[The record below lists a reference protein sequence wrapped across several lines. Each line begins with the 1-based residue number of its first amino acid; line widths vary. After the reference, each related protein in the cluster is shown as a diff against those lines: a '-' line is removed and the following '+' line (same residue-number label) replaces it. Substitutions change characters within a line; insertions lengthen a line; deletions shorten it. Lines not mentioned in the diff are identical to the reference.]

1 MAVAGLQR
9 MGRRP
14 LAGLAL
20 ACSASLAWLP
30 GSAAAAPDAAS
41 ASATATAGA
50 GAATA
55 TTATAA
61 AAAAAAASASAS
73 ASVATATTTAC
84 RLPGVS
90 HAALCGT
97 LQRALDPQR
106 PAGVQITIHYAV
118 LPALARHKAGD
129 PVFFFAGGPGQ
140 GAVSL
145 AGPLAARFGRW
156 GQRRDLVFVD
166 QRGTGR
172 SAPLRCADD
181 DGRSAL
187 QPLAEALADTTQRLA
202 RLLACRQALQALP
215 YGDLRYFTTTLAVAD
230 IDAVRQALGAAR
242 INAFGGSYGTRA
254 VLEYMRQFPAHVR
267 RAVLDGV
274 APPDMQL
281 ADAAGRDNQAAL
293 DAVLD
298 GCSTEPTC
306 AARHPALRAQWRA
319 LLASL
324 PRKVALPHPL
334 TGRIETVLLQRDTL
348 LGLVRV
354 PLYAPALAAAL
365 PAAIAAAADGDMAAL
380 LALASSLGSGAAGAV
395 ASGLHFSVV
404 CAEDVGPEAVAVAS
418 GAAAATRHPGASRPP
433 ASRAVAGN
441 PSSSNPPASH
451 ADANDFGNSFAS
463 PYAQACA
470 SWPRGTV
477 PAAFYR
483 VPPATA
489 PVWLLSGG
497 HDPVT
502 PPRHGQQ
509 VAQALG
515 ALARHTVVPQAGHGV
530 SGLACVRDALGRFI
544 TAETDSDA
552 LAVPATVADCAAAL
566 PRALAFVPPGS
577 SAGPRPPP
585 PVAR

>member
-1 MAVAGLQR
+1 M
-9 MGRRP
+9 
-14 LAGLAL
+14 
-20 ACSASLAWLP
+20 
-30 GSAAAAPDAAS
+30 
-41 ASATATAGA
+41 
-50 GAATA
+50 
-55 TTATAA
+55 
-61 AAAAAAASASAS
+61 
-73 ASVATATTTAC
+73 
-84 RLPGVS
+84 PGVS
-90 HAALCGT
+90 HAARCGT

-106 PAGVQITIHYAV
+106 PGGVQITIHYAV
-118 LPALARHKAGD
+118 LPALARHKAAD
-129 PVFFFAGGPGQ
+129 PVVFFAGGPGQ
-140 GAVSL
+140 GAISL
-145 AGPLAARFGRW
+145 AGTLAARFGRW

-230 IDAVRQALGAAR
+230 IDAVRQVLGAAR
-242 INAFGGSYGTRA
+242 INAFGASYGTRA

-306 AARHPALRAQWRA
+306 AARHPTLRTQWQA

-334 TGRIETVLLQRDTL
+334 TGRLETVLLQRDTL
-348 LGLVRV
+348 LGLVRA

-365 PAAIAAAADGDMAAL
+365 PAAIAAAADGDMAPL

-404 CAEDVGPEAVAVAS
+404 CAEDVGPAAVAT
-418 GAAAATRHPGASRPP
+418 GATAGTSQPSAVRPP
-433 ASRAVAGN
+433 ASSAAAGN
-441 PSSSNPPASH
+441 PSASIPSASIPSASNPSTTNPSTTNPSTSDASPSH
-451 ADANDFGNSFAS
+451 ASPNDFGNSFARL
-463 PYAQACA
+463 YAQACTT
-470 SWPRGTV
+470 WPRGTV

-483 VPPATA
+483 VPPAPA

-497 HDPVT
+497 LDPVT

-552 LAVPATVADCAAAL
+552 LAVPATVAACAAAL
-566 PRALAFVPPGS
+566 PRPLAFVLPGAAVAPASLAGRAATLPAPPAS
-577 SAGPRPPP
+577 TARSRINTTPPT
-585 PVAR
+585 VR